1 MYFSQIIDIEFKK
14 IIDIKTTTSQIYLF
28 SEKCEILNYATSKT
42 FF

>member
-14 IIDIKTTTSQIYLF
+14 IIDIKTTSQIYLF
-28 SEKCEILNYATSKT
+28 SEKCEILNYAISKT